1 MGNISFGFGSN
12 CFLGMNWM
20 LGGLEP
26 LCLRKKE
33 SKASK
38 RPQRPKNKENCSVEQ
53 EEKKGKSVVSK
64 EVTPAGLS

>member
-1 MGNISFGFGSN
+1 MF
-12 CFLGMNWM
+12 
-20 LGGLEP
+20 E
-26 LCLRKKE
+26 KKE